1 MISMVSS
8 ASIFFW
14 DAPEKEGVRLNHV
27 VVLEDNGNDEEKDLV
42 DEADDGRDDEDERFV
57 PDDTGQPD

>member
-14 DAPEKEGVRLNHV
+14 DAPEKEGVCLNHV